1 MKIEKVE
8 KLVANLHDK
17 TEYIIEIRNW
27 MQALTHGLVLKKV
40 QRVSKL
46 NQKAC
51 LKPYVDMNSDLRKV
65 AENDFEK
72 NFSKWQAVFIFWKK
86 WKIIRNI
93 GTLNL

>member
-1 MKIEKVE
+1 
-8 KLVANLHDK
+8 
-17 TEYIIEIRNW
+17 

-65 AENDFEK
+65 AENDFER
-72 NFSKWQAVFIFWKK
+72 NFSK
-86 WKIIRNI
+86 
-93 GTLNL
+93 

>member
-1 MKIEKVE
+1 
-8 KLVANLHDK
+8 
-17 TEYIIEIRNW
+17 

-46 NQKAC
+46 NQKTC

-72 NFSKWQAVFIFWKK
+72 NFSK
-86 WKIIRNI
+86 
-93 GTLNL
+93 